1 MSLQSSM
8 LSSGSEATFGIRL
21 GPTPKYYSAITPDI
35 ESGDRFSEKP
45 ELEPIGFWSEKFC
58 FSTTNSEGCFAPG
71 RVWTQLHNNIFQIKL
86 FCIDKTR
93 RFCINY
99 QAYIC
104 IPLLCIILLFAIYV
118 IIILIG
124 LFCVLFDTIFEKT
137 MIYLI
142 GQTLYNKNF
151 PICSNT
157 MYQGGD
163 CYTTTNTYCR

>member
-1 MSLQSSM
+1 MSLNSFM
-8 LSSGSEATFGIRL
+8 T
-21 GPTPKYYSAITPDI
+21 TPKHYSAVTFDT

-45 ELEPIGFWSEKFC
+45 EPEPIGFW
-58 FSTTNSEGCFAPG
+58 
-71 RVWTQLHNNIFQIKL
+71 TQFNNNIFQIKL
-86 FCIDKTR
+86 FCMDQTR

-104 IPLLCIILLFAIYV
+104 IPLLCVILLFVIYV

-124 LFCVLFDTIFEKT
+124 LFCVFFDIIFEKT
-137 MIYLI
+137 MIYFI

-163 CYTTTNTYCR
+163 CYTTTNTFCN